1 MFVNREPLCGVLS
14 RVCVYFPIRIQRH
27 TMKWICALVGE
38 YLYAKVALSN
48 NNTKKTRSKR
58 NRLTEMTLRF
68 DKSMRYSSFPTE
80 AEKNGER
87 ETIHKLKHLPLLL
100 LFAFIMWYNADTFYH
115 FDGFF
120 NAY

>member
-14 RVCVYFPIRIQRH
+14 RVCVFSHTHTTAHDEVDLCSRWRIF
-27 TMKWICALVGE
+27 ICKSCTE
-38 YLYAKVALSN
+38 QQQ
-48 NNTKKTRSKR
+48 KKTRSKR

-80 AEKNGER
+80 AEKKRRER